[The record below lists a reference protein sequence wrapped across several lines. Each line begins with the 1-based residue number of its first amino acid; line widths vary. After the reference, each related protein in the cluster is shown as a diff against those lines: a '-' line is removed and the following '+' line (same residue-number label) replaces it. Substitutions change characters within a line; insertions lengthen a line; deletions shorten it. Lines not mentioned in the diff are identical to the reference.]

1 MCLNP
6 CLSWVQ
12 DPKHLIWKGRFL
24 KQYPLKVPLTDL
36 VHSSSGGLPIQPDRS
51 RRFPK
56 GIPESLPDGVTID
69 GLNPFIIGLF
79 LISLIEADSN
89 ARFIELGF

>member
-1 MCLNP
+1 MRLNP

-12 DPKHLIWKGRFL
+12 GPKHLIWTGRFL
-24 KQYPLKVPLTDL
+24 ERYPLIVPLTDL

-56 GIPESLPDGVTID
+56 GIPVSLPDGEVIA
-69 GLNPFIIGLF
+69 GLNPFYNRSF
-79 LISLIEADSN
+79 
-89 ARFIELGF
+89 F